1 MEIAGSRAVPWARR
15 WSDRRSNG
23 EDPTGRQRMR
33 STPVLND
40 REAPQFQGAAG
51 PSVGFARRA
60 GAFVLHEYL
69 EMLPPTIFFFV
80 GFNLI
85 VLTTH
90 LILAD
95 YSVALAASCSSPAR
109 RLSSANRCWSPTR
122 WRCCGVTIA

>member
-1 MEIAGSRAVPWARR
+1 
-15 WSDRRSNG
+15 
-23 EDPTGRQRMR
+23 MR

-60 GAFVLHEYL
+60 GAFVLHEFL

-85 VLTTH
+85 VLT
-90 LILAD
+90 
-95 YSVALAASCSSPAR
+95 SPAR
-109 RLSSANRCWSPTR
+109 RLSSANRYWSPTR
-122 WRCCGVTIA
+122 WRCCGATIALR